1 MARLKCF
8 KEGDANM
15 AIFTT
20 RHDENVNFS
29 IRLVIEFKPIALEE
43 GENILP
49 LLRQAN
55 GKYGYI
61 KLRDNEGMYDAVL
74 LTIVDKKYQMKSKLQ
89 EIRNEVGKNINDTY
103 AQLKG

>member
-1 MARLKCF
+1 
-8 KEGDANM
+8 M
-15 AIFTT
+15 AIFTV
-20 RHDENVNFS
+20 RHDESVNYS

-55 GKYGYI
+55 GKYGYTE
-61 KLRDNEGMYDAVL
+61 LRDNEGMYDAVL

-103 AQLKG
+103 AQMKG

>member
-103 AQLKG
+103 SQMKG